1 MKLFKFLLLSALDV
15 ALKLFIG
22 LLIILTAVGLIGVLF
37 NTTKELI

>member
-22 LLIILTAVGLIGVLF
+22 LLIILTAVGLIGALF